1 LERIGVEDAASGQY
15 AEADTS
21 SFKSVTIPRFRSEGK
36 TAPSQFLRPVSDSE
50 DFSEDETLQSAL
62 NPRAKSMGFFEHLE
76 ELRWTLMKCAI
87 VYVVFAVVIGIYL
100 KEFNHLLM
108 WPLDYIRPQHP
119 SLAMD
124 LTTKGIMEA
133 YTIVIQL
140 CCLGALAP
148 ATPFF
153 FFFVGQFVG
162 PALTPKESRL
172 VIPISLVG
180 LFLFLIGAA
189 FGFFLLM
196 PTTIGGSAALNEYF
210 GFKPM
215 WTPESYFSLLSW
227 LVIGVGAAFEF
238 PLVIVLLVYMRL
250 LSVDFLRRYR
260 RHSIVAIFIVAA
272 VVTPTPDPFTQCMF
286 AAPLYV
292 LFELAV
298 FTGRIVEKRRE
309 AEARL
314 AG

>member
-1 LERIGVEDAASGQY
+1 MKDP
-15 AEADTS
+15 D
-21 SFKSVTIPRFRSEGK
+21 
-36 TAPSQFLRPVSDSE
+36 
-50 DFSEDETLQSAL
+50 DFSEDETLHAAL
-62 NPRAKSMGFFEHLE
+62 NPREKAMGFFEHLE

-87 VYVVFAVVIGIYL
+87 AYVFFAVVIGIYL

-108 WPLDYIRPQHP
+108 WPLDYMRPQHP
-119 SLAMD
+119 SLTMD

-162 PALTPKESRL
+162 PALTQKESRL

-180 LFLFLIGAA
+180 LILFLMGAA

-196 PTTIGGSAALNEYF
+196 PTTIGGSAELNEYF

-215 WTPESYFSLLSW
+215 WTPESYYSLLSW

-238 PLVIVLLVYMRL
+238 PLIIVLLVYMRM
-250 LSVDFLRRYR
+250 LSVAFLRKYR
-260 RHSIVAIFIVAA
+260 RHAIVVIFIVAA
-272 VVTPTPDPFTQCMF
+272 IVTPTPDPFTQCMF

-292 LFELAV
+292 LFELAI
-298 FTGRIVEKRRE
+298 FAGGIVEKRRAIE
-309 AEARL
+309 ADVVE
-314 AG
+314 